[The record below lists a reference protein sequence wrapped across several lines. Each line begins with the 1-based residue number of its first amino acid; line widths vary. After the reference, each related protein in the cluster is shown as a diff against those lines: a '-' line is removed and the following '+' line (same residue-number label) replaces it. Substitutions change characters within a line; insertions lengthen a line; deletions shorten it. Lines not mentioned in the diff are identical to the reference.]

1 METDILS
8 LLDRRTQLRFKY
20 KNNEEFYERS
30 GAKVRALDKSAMS
43 VEEFGEKLD
52 VLLLETM
59 EELEKEENGN

>member
-52 VLLLETM
+52 ALLLETM